1 MVSKNPRIRHKNTP
15 PCEQEVFFHERFFM
29 PKPYSVD
36 LRERVLKDCDHGM
49 SSEDAARKY
58 SVSISWV
65 YLLRKQRR
73 ETGNIAPKKRPK
85 SYHLKLSPYE
95 AEIRQL
101 IADHPDATL
110 VELHSMLSNKDNVT
124 VVTLHNFLHHLNIT
138 CSNRKNPTKTYACI
152 IVFLAI
158 FAKVF
163 ALFAVRFNRKGRKA
177 PKSNTAQSPQRKF
190 WSIIYSLRLHD

>member
-1 MVSKNPRIRHKNTP
+1 VVSKNPRIRHKNTP

-124 VVTLHNFLHHLNIT
+124 VVTLHNFLHHLKLHFP
-138 CSNRKNPTKTYACI
+138 KNCGVAATQIPYKLRNLPKLLLNKSA
-152 IVFLAI
+152 F
-158 FAKVF
+158 F
-163 ALFAVRFNRKGRKA
+163 
-177 PKSNTAQSPQRKF
+177 PKSK
-190 WSIIYSLRLHD
+190 YHK